1 MFFRHRRPLDTDKAK
16 KIEPEHAPPSHSL
29 DSDLTAS
36 QRNLLAMQRTQG
48 NRAVLRMFARRQQA
62 VTQRAPQIGWN
73 TQDGKPTTGPNQ
85 GETSIPVDST
95 NAQLGS
101 ARRIPVRGLSRG
113 TRLDDPSGIDWLGK
127 TVSSQTQ
134 ESANEKQAIVVIPDN
149 LDVTKPVGVLL
160 HLH

>member
-1 MFFRHRRPLDTDKAK
+1 MFFRHRRSVDSDKVT
-16 KIEPEHAPPSHSL
+16 KIEPQHAPPSHSL

-36 QRNLLAMQRTQG
+36 QRNVLAMQHTQG
-48 NRAVLRMFARRQQA
+48 NRAVLRMFARHQKA
-62 VTQRAPQIGWN
+62 VAQRAPQIGWN

-85 GETSIPVDST
+85 AETSIPVDET
-95 NAQLGS
+95 NATLGS

-113 TRLDDPSGIDWLGK
+113 TTLDDPSGIDWLGK
-127 TVSSQTQ
+127 KVSSQTQ
-134 ESANEKQAIVVIPDN
+134 ESAKEKQAIVVIPDN